1 MDEREKRWKLIR
13 CKKCTSSKNSALLT
27 KGRKAGVEWGDTA
40 ITYLYSKRKEIRTG
54 IPAHQDDN
62 KNFRNGRRDE
72 PMAIEWLRANT
83 MYDIK
88 HCSVDFDE
96 IRVTSG
102 GIEDYLDS
110 LDFIA
115 DNKFIGEIKCIQSD
129 EKFEYMLCCTKADVV
144 KEYAAQHAGHFLGN
158 PEYDKLLYVCY
169 RAQEE
174 EDEEDTI
181 DPLDPRRGIIFEYH
195 RSEFE
200 GLIEEIK
207 ERVRIG
213 MAAVRRSLLT
223 GEKLETI
230 LNS

>member
-1 MDEREKRWKLIR
+1 MDEREMRWHKNR
-13 CKKCTSSKNSALLT
+13 CGKCTSSKNSDLLT
-27 KGRKAGVEWGDTA
+27 KASKTSVWGKTA
-40 ITYLYSKRKEIRTG
+40 TKYLYAKRKELRTG

-62 KNFRNGRRDE
+62 KNFKDGRRDE

-102 GIEDYLDS
+102 GIDDYLDS

-115 DNKFIGEIKCIQSD
+115 DDTFIGEIKCIQSD
-129 EKFEYMLCCTKADVV
+129 EKFEYMTLCTKADVV
-144 KEYAAQHAGHFLGN
+144 DEYKEQFAGHFLGN
-158 PEYDKLLYVCY
+158 PEYDKLLYLVY
-169 RAQEE
+169 RAQED
-174 EDEEDTI
+174 EDEMDI
-181 DPLDPRRGIIFEYH
+181 LNPLDKSRGIIFEYH

-213 MAAVRRSLLT
+213 MAAVRRSLET
-223 GEKLETI
+223 GEKIETI

>member
-1 MDEREKRWKLIR
+1 MTEREIRWHQIR
-13 CKKCTSSKNSALLT
+13 CGKCTSSKNSDLLT
-27 KGRKAGVEWGDTA
+27 RASKTAAWGKTA
-40 ITYLYSKRKEIRTG
+40 TKYLYAKRKELRTG
-54 IPAHQDDN
+54 VPAHQDDN
-62 KNFRNGRRDE
+62 KNFRAGRESE
-72 PMAIEWLRANT
+72 PMAIEWMRANT

-102 GIEDYLDS
+102 GIDDYLDS

-115 DNKFIGEIKCIQSD
+115 DDKFIGEIKCIQSD
-129 EKFEYMLCCTKADVV
+129 EKFEYMTLCTKADVV
-144 KEYAAQHAGHFLGN
+144 DEYKEQFAGHFLGN
-158 PEYDKLLYVCY
+158 PEYDKLLYLVY
-169 RAQEE
+169 RAQED
-174 EDEEDTI
+174 EDEMDVLN
-181 DPLDPRRGIIFEYH
+181 PLDKSRGIIFEYH

>member
-1 MDEREKRWKLIR
+1 MTDREIKWHQNR
-13 CKKCTSSKNSALLT
+13 CGKCTSSKNSDLLT
-27 KGRKAGVEWGDTA
+27 RASKTIPWGKTA
-40 ITYLYSKRKEIRTG
+40 IKYLYAKRKELRTG

-62 KNFRNGRRDE
+62 KNFRSGRESE

-102 GIEDYLDS
+102 GVDGYLDS

-115 DNKFIGEIKCIQSD
+115 DDTFIGEIKCIQSD
-129 EKFEYMLCCTKADVV
+129 EKFEYMTLCTKADVV
-144 KEYAAQHAGHFLGN
+144 DEYKEQFAGHFLGN
-158 PEYDKLLYVCY
+158 PEYDKLLYLVY
-169 RAQEE
+169 RAQED
-174 EDEEDTI
+174 EDELDVI
-181 DPLDPRRGIIFEYH
+181 DPLDKSRGIIFEYH

-207 ERVRIG
+207 ERVKIG
-213 MAAVRRSLLT
+213 MAAVRRSLET
-223 GEKLETI
+223 GEKIEDI
-230 LNS
+230 LNV

>member
-1 MDEREKRWKLIR
+1 MDEREKRWHQIR
-13 CKKCTSSKNSALLT
+13 CGKCTSSKNSDLLT
-27 KGRKAGVEWGDTA
+27 RASKTAYWGKTA
-40 ITYLYSKRKEIRTG
+40 TKYLYAKRKELRTG

-62 KNFRNGRRDE
+62 KNFRDGRRDE

-102 GIEDYLDS
+102 GIDDYLDS

-115 DNKFIGEIKCIQSD
+115 DDTFIGEIKCIQSD
-129 EKFEYMLCCTKADVV
+129 EKFEYMTLCTKADVV
-144 KEYAAQHAGHFLGN
+144 DEYKEQFAGHFLGN
-158 PEYDKLLYVCY
+158 PEYDKLLYLVY
-169 RAQEE
+169 RAQED
-174 EDEEDTI
+174 EDEMDI
-181 DPLDPRRGIIFEYH
+181 LNPLDKSRGIIFEYH

-200 GLIEEIK
+200 CLIEEIK
-207 ERVRIG
+207 ERVKIG
-213 MAAVRRSLLT
+213 MAAVRESLET
-223 GEKLETI
+223 GEKLEDI